1 MPDDLY
7 ERDILAWSEH
17 QADLLRRLGH
27 GERVNDVDWANLAEE
42 IEDVGRSQLNSVES
56 LLSLIVIHILKLHCW
71 PENEACG
78 HWRGEIV
85 GFQFEAN
92 KRFTASMR
100 RKIDIEALYGYGVRR
115 LRRETPDISVPTKNP
130 FTLDDLLIEDDD
142 ALLSRLPPQ
151 A

>member
-1 MPDDLY
+1 MPDDLN

-27 GERVNDVDWANLAEE
+27 GERVNDVDWTDLAEE
-42 IEDVGRSQLNSVES
+42 IEDVGRSQPNSVET
-56 LLSLIVIHILKLHCW
+56 LVSLIVTHILKLHCW
-71 PENEACG
+71 PESEACG

-92 KRFTASMR
+92 MRFTASMR

-115 LRRETPDISVPTKNP
+115 LRRETPGISVPVTNP
-130 FTLDDLLIEDDD
+130 FALDDLLTEDDD
-142 ALLSRLPPQ
+142 ALLSRLPPP